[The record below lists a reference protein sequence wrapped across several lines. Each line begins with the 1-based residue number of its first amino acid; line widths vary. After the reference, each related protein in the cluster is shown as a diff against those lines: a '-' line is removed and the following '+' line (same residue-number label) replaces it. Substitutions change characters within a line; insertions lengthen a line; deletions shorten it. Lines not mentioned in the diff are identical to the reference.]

1 MTLTQESEKT
11 GKDPT
16 GFPSA
21 TSSLPRC
28 HASLRWASKWRT
40 TRSSNSS
47 FQETVPG
54 AFPAIIVQ
62 TLYILMCQVYAEG
75 SEQPLMPVTPNQT
88 VPHPHLPT

>member
-1 MTLTQESEKT
+1 MTLTQENEKT
-11 GKDPT
+11 GKDLT

-28 HASLRWASKWRT
+28 HASLRWASEWRT
-40 TRSSNSS
+40 TRPSNSS

-62 TLYILMCQVYAEG
+62 TLYILMRQVYAEG
-75 SEQPLMPVTPNQT
+75 SERPLMPVTPNQT
-88 VPHPHLPT
+88 LSRPHLPT